1 MERKATVAVRRG
13 PAREP
18 ARWRG
23 AYAPLLA
30 LALAGPCLS
39 MVPAADSAAESP
51 PQPAARHV
59 QASALEHRVQT
70 LAKAL
75 ELDAK
80 QQSELRKVLQGQR
93 DLVARVW
100 NDASLSSAER
110 VGATHAM
117 SERTAD
123 QIRALLTE
131 EQKKKYNP
139 PAPHDLASQLGR
151 PDVEV
156 WMNQGPRK

>member
-1 MERKATVAVRRG
+1 M
-13 PAREP
+13 
-18 ARWRG
+18 
-23 AYAPLLA
+23 
-30 LALAGPCLS
+30 ALAGPCLS
-39 MVPAADSAAESP
+39 MAPAAESAAETP

-59 QASALEHRVQT
+59 QGSTLEHRVQT

-80 QQSELRKVLQGQR
+80 QQVELRKVLQGQR
-93 DLVARVW
+93 DLVARIW

-151 PDVEV
+151 PDVEA